1 MNIQTK
7 LIENMKKFYLFLIL
21 SICVYTSCNDE
32 SINMEEQEDFILSE
46 SDLNAMHEHEL
57 LSNLCYVDVIN
68 DSTFNYRL
76 RFGHPDD
83 ADPTILYFKSTYE
96 NEALSF
102 FRSLIPIGEE
112 KRLVESG
119 NTITYTIED
128 AGELQYS
135 YVGSHDVVA
144 KIEVDFQKIPMIKE
158 CIFLSEHAWP
168 YNDIAS
174 PFRRGAIYKN
184 KDENRNYLCLKEYT
198 GIYNK
203 GIMITFDGGWSTKRI
218 DNKEVLINCASSYEW
233 QLLED
238 LYLTKQSKFEQ
249 ALDNGV
255 IPSALYNGSPYAV
268 GGEITYR
275 VGFST
280 VHTLHRVEFK
290 KEIGKFQRDL
300 SGWTTPWEKLKDYP
314 KQGGS
319 HSIEFDSMPINKS
332 VWEVI
337 AY

>member
-1 MNIQTK
+1 
-7 LIENMKKFYLFLIL
+7 MKKFYLFLTL
-21 SICVYTSCNDE
+21 SICIYTSCNDE
-32 SINMEEQEDFILSE
+32 SINMEEQEEFILPE
-46 SDLNAMHEHEL
+46 SDLNAMLEHEL

-83 ADPTILYFKSTYE
+83 ADSTIQYFKLTYE
-96 NEALSF
+96 DEALSF

-112 KRLVESG
+112 KRWVESG
-119 NTITYTIED
+119 NTITYTIE
-128 AGELQYS
+128 ATGELKYS
-135 YVGSHDVVA
+135 YIGSHDIVA
-144 KIEVDFQKIPMIKE
+144 KIKVDFQKIPMIKE

-184 KDENRNYLCLKEYT
+184 KNEDRNYLCLREYT
-198 GIYNK
+198 GENNK
-203 GIMITFDGGWSTKRI
+203 GIMITFDGGWSTKKI
-218 DNKEVLINCASSYEW
+218 GKVSDVPVNCPSRYVW

-238 LYLTKQSKFEQ
+238 LYTTKKSKFEQ

-255 IPSALYNGSPYAV
+255 IPSNLYRGGEYAV
-268 GGEITYR
+268 GGETTYTKWYWPYTR
-275 VGFST
+275 
-280 VHTLHRVEFK
+280 HTLTSVTFVK
-290 KEIGKFQRDL
+290 NTGKMKYED
-300 SGWTTPWEKLKDYP
+300 WNWNTPWEELKVYS
-314 KQGGS
+314 GISGA
-319 HSIEFDSMPINKS
+319 HSIEFGSTPINTS

>member
-1 MNIQTK
+1 
-7 LIENMKKFYLFLIL
+7 MKKFYLFLIF
-21 SICVYTSCNDE
+21 SICIYTSCNDE
-32 SINMEEQEDFILSE
+32 SVNMEEQEDFVLSE
-46 SDLNAMHEHEL
+46 SDLNAMLEHEL

-83 ADPTILYFKSTYE
+83 TDPTILYFKSTYE

-112 KRLVESG
+112 IRLVESG

-128 AGELQYS
+128 VGKLKYS
-135 YVGSHDVVA
+135 SIGSNDVVA

-158 CIFLSEHAWP
+158 CIFLPEHAWP
-168 YNDIAS
+168 YNDVAS

-184 KDENRNYLCLKEYT
+184 KNENRKYLCLKEYT
-198 GIYNK
+198 GENNK
-203 GIMITFDGGWSTKRI
+203 GIMITFDGGWSTKKI
-218 DNKEVLINCASSYEW
+218 DKVSGVPVDCPSRYVW

-238 LYLTKQSKFEQ
+238 LYTTKKSKFEQ
-249 ALDNGV
+249 AYDKNV
-255 IPSALYNGSPYAV
+255 IPFHLYWGGSYAV
-268 GGEITYR
+268 GGETTYR
-275 VGFST
+275 KWYWPYKR
-280 VHTLHRVEFK
+280 HTLTRVFFVK
-290 KEIGKFQRDL
+290 NTGKMQYVDFN
-300 SGWTTPWEKLKDYP
+300 WNAPWEELTEYS
-314 KQGGS
+314 GILGS
-319 HSIEFDSMPINKS
+319 YSIEFGSAPIDAR